1 MPQQPSTPERAGRL
15 RANALGTGG
24 IAFLV
29 LAAVAPLTGMVVIA
43 GLGIALGN
51 GGGMPASFLLAGV
64 VLLLFGIGYARMSKY
79 VSNVGGFY
87 AYITAAL
94 GRPAGLSGAF
104 VALAGYNCF
113 VAGAVGTSGALTSGV
128 MNSVFHLDLPWEL
141 WSAVSVAAVFLL
153 SRRGV
158 DVSAKVLA
166 VSLILEV
173 GILVVFDVAV
183 LVRSGYSLAAFSPS
197 VVASGSVGLGLLF
210 AATCFIGF
218 EATALFSEEARD
230 PNRSVPRATYIAVVS
245 IGIFAA
251 ITSLALVSAIGVPDA
266 QPVAVRHLATGDLL
280 LATSQGVLG
289 PALTDVMQLL
299 LVVSLFAALLALH
312 NSASRYIFALA
323 RDGVLPKALARTASG
338 TPRNASAAQI
348 AFATVVA
355 AVFAVLGLDP
365 VAFLTASM
373 TGFGTLAILVLQAM
387 ASIAVV
393 VFFRRRRDPH
403 WWSTC
408 AAPGIGGAGLIV
420 VIVLAVLN
428 FPTMAGSAAGWIA
441 LLPWLLPIL
450 IVAGLG
456 VAAYLRRRKPET
468 YAALATA
475 HPVLSEKDSAP
486 NG

>member
-1 MPQQPSTPERAGRL
+1 MTQSPPGL
-15 RANALGTGG
+15 RPNALGTGG

-51 GGGMPASFLLAGV
+51 GGGMPAAFLLAGL
-64 VLLLFGIGYARMSKY
+64 VLLLFGIGYARMSRY
-79 VSNVGGFY
+79 VSNAGGFY
-87 AYITAAL
+87 TYLTIAL
-94 GRPAGLSGAF
+94 GRPTGLSGAF
-104 VALAGYNCF
+104 IALAGYNCF

-128 MNSVFHLDLPWEL
+128 FNTVFHLNLPWEF
-141 WSAVSVAAVFLL
+141 WSALSVLAVFLL

-173 GILVVFDVAV
+173 SILAVFDVAV
-183 LVRSGYSLAAFSPS
+183 LAKSGYQFTAFSPAI
-197 VVASGSVGLGLLF
+197 VASGSIGLGLLF

-230 PNRSVPRATYIAVVS
+230 PNRSVPRATYIAVIA

-251 ITSLALVSAIGVPDA
+251 ITSLALVSAIGVENAKSIA
-266 QPVAVRHLATGDLL
+266 QDHLATGDLL
-280 LATSQGVLG
+280 LATSQNVLG
-289 PALTDVMQLL
+289 TALTDIMQLL

-312 NSASRYIFALA
+312 NSASRYIYALA
-323 RDGVLPKALARTASG
+323 RDGVLPKALARTVSG
-338 TPRNASAAQI
+338 TPRNASAAQLG
-348 AFATVVA
+348 FATVVA
-355 AVFAVLGLDP
+355 AIFAVLGLDP

-387 ASIAVV
+387 ASVAVV

-408 AAPGIGGAGLIV
+408 IAPGLGGLGLLV
-420 VIVLAVLN
+420 VIVLAVQN
-428 FPTMAGSAAGWIA
+428 FPTMAGSDAAWIA
-441 LLPWLLPIL
+441 LLPWLLPVL
-450 IVAGLG
+450 IVVGIA
-456 VAAYLRRRKPET
+456 VAAYLRRRRPET
-468 YAALATA
+468 YAALAPRQWQSPQVREGN
-475 HPVLSEKDSAP
+475 HE
-486 NG
+486 GI